1 MEENLPIL
9 INLAVQKLEKKEEA
23 AINLD
28 EVILQ
33 QEEEH
38 KSKDEQQF

>member
-1 MEENLPIL
+1 ML